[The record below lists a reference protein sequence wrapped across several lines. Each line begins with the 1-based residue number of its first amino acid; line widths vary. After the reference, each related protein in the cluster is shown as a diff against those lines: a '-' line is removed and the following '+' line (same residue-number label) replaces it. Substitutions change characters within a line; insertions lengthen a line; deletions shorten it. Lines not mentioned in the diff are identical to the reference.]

1 MQKGLSKG
9 IGASNLTERESQVL
23 KLLAD
28 GYTNEEA
35 GNILQVSRRTVEA
48 HRARIMMKLQIGEM
62 AGLVK
67 YAIRSGLTSIQHHRS
82 YQIKQRGSEGPLE
95 QQSSV

>member
-1 MQKGLSKG
+1 MQLGSRKG
-9 IGASNLTERESQVL
+9 IVENKLTERENQVL

-28 GYTNEEA
+28 GYNNEEA
-35 GNILQVSRRTVEA
+35 ANILYISRRTVEMY
-48 HRARIMMKLQIGEM
+48 RSRIMMKLQIGDL

-82 YQIKQRGSEGPLE
+82 YQIKQTVVKETSE
-95 QQSSV
+95 QQSSL